1 MWRYVWLSAMI
12 ICMGMLL
19 GDRQNLETSMLR
31 YKYKY
36 TYRCNGHI
44 CGRRVHKLSN
54 TVQ

>member
-31 YKYKY
+31 NKF
-36 TYRCNGHI
+36 TYIYRYNGHI
-44 CGRRVHKLSN
+44 CGHTVHKLIN